1 MSSTLHKILEY
12 TESLN
17 LPEGEYLN
25 VAKALKN
32 AFDEKE
38 NTSNIISF
46 GNLQEPPVI
55 IKLSNSTYFDFTAE
69 IVVPNIKMEKI
80 ELEGTNVTLLEN
92 MDFTFTIR
100 YIKNDEVINEQVYNH
115 NVYLQGIMQEFEFQT
130 IEFKLNN
137 FTLNFEMKTYLQKF
151 IKSQNDIFG
160 INEIPNTFNPIYD
173 ATTFYKR
180 VTFHMFDAISRWVRN
195 SYLD

>member
-1 MSSTLHKILEY
+1 MSTTLHKILEY

-17 LPEGEYLN
+17 LPEGEYLKI
-25 VAKALKN
+25 AKALKN

-69 IVVPNIKMEKI
+69 VVVPIVTMEKI
-80 ELEGTNVTLLEN
+80 ELEAANVTLLEN
-92 MDFTFTIR
+92 MDFAFTIR
-100 YIKNDEVINEQVYNH
+100 YIKNDEVVNEQAYNH
-115 NVYLQGIMQEFEFQT
+115 NVYLLSLMQDFEFQT

-137 FTLNFEMKTYLQKF
+137 FTMEFEMKTYLQNF
-151 IKSQNDIFG
+151 VKSQNSIFEINDI
-160 INEIPNTFNPIYD
+160 PKTFNPIYD
-173 ATTFYKR
+173 AITFYKR
-180 VTFHMFDAISRWVRN
+180 VTFHIFDTISRWVRN